1 MKHGEEERKMPKQV
15 KAVINHNFKHPWV
28 IVNQNTG
35 EILDDAQG
43 YGYRTAQKAHAAWSY
58 KHRSDKSVR
67 NHKLAQQWWRKHKEF
82 ARDLNEEAFEIAK
95 GSWGPDDKFDLTL
108 FKENLQDEKID
119 TENIPIRTLFSVYL
133 SGKF

>member
-1 MKHGEEERKMPKQV
+1 MKREEEERKMSKQV

-28 IVNQNTG
+28 IVDQNTG

-67 NHKLAQQWWRKHKEF
+67 NHKLAQKWWRKHKEF
-82 ARDLNEEAFEIAK
+82 ARDLDEEAFEIAK
-95 GSWGPDDKFDLTL
+95 GSWGPDDKFDLPNSSQSPCLVILLVT
-108 FKENLQDEKID
+108 KSSTPAAPKCRD
-119 TENIPIRTLFSVYL
+119 
-133 SGKF
+133 